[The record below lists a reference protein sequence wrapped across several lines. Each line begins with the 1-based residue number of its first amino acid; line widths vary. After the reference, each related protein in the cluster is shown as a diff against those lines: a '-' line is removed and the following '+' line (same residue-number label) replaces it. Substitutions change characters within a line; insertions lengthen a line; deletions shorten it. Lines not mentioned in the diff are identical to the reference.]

1 MIATDGL
8 SDGLP
13 HQVSA
18 TALECVLRAAAPFSA
33 LQEDICELYG
43 LLERQLGAQDGA
55 ARPDADV
62 CELVLP
68 HYERAKR
75 WREALA
81 LPHVQ
86 PSAECF
92 SRAIE
97 RECNLEAWL
106 RIAETRS
113 DARGARDGANGAR
126 DGANG
131 AHENARRAERRTAAI
146 ARWREHVLVGAPDAS
161 AVGREALRA
170 APDTSAVVGA
180 CGREALRAALR
191 SVLQLEAL
199 SPSSEGTQQERLE
212 DQLLKTLLKG
222 TPTTAPIGTRATPAA
237 SSDVAS
243 RAPATAPA
251 TTMPT
256 AEARAMVAAL
266 PRGVA
271 SKIAYHQLGREALE
285 RAAAL
290 VVRAQGE
297 IEIGRAQGE
306 ASGSGGGGGIGGVGK
321 ARALG
326 TARRLDGGAYSAL
339 VRG

>member
-1 MIATDGL
+1 
-8 SDGLP
+8 
-13 HQVSA
+13 
-18 TALECVLRAAAPFSA
+18 VLRAAAPFSA
-33 LQEDICELYG
+33 LQEHICELYG

-55 ARPDADV
+55 PQPDADV

-68 HYERAKR
+68 HYELAKR

-131 AHENARRAERRTAAI
+131 AHENARRAERRAERRTAAI
-146 ARWREHVLVGAPDAS
+146 ARWREHVLVGAP
-161 AVGREALRA
+161 G
-170 APDTSAVVGA
+170 TSAVVGA
-180 CGREALRAALR
+180 CGREAPLRAALR

-237 SSDVAS
+237 SSAVAS
-243 RAPATAPA
+243 PAPATAPV

-290 VVRAQGE
+290 VRRAQGEIEIGRAQGE

>member
-1 MIATDGL
+1 M
-8 SDGLP
+8 
-13 HQVSA
+13 
-18 TALECVLRAAAPFSA
+18 LRAAAPFSA
-33 LQEDICELYG
+33 LQEHICELYG

-113 DARGARDGANGAR
+113 GANGAR

-180 CGREALRAALR
+180 CGREAPLRAALR
-191 SVLQLEAL
+191 SVLQLEAV

-243 RAPATAPA
+243 PAPATAPA

-290 VVRAQGE
+290 VRRAQGE

>member
-1 MIATDGL
+1 
-8 SDGLP
+8 
-13 HQVSA
+13 
-18 TALECVLRAAAPFSA
+18 VLRAAAPFSA
-33 LQEDICELYG
+33 LQEHICELYG

-113 DARGARDGANGAR
+113 DARGARDGARDGANGAR

-161 AVGREALRA
+161 
-170 APDTSAVVGA
+170 A

-237 SSDVAS
+237 SSAVAS

-290 VVRAQGE
+290 VRRAQGE

>member
-1 MIATDGL
+1 MLSVHHRAGL
-8 SDGLP
+8 E
-13 HQVSA
+13 VSA

-33 LQEDICELYG
+33 LQEHICELYG

-55 ARPDADV
+55 PQPDADV

-161 AVGREALRA
+161 
-170 APDTSAVVGA
+170 A

-290 VVRAQGE
+290 VRRAQGEIEIGRAQGE

>member
-1 MIATDGL
+1 
-8 SDGLP
+8 
-13 HQVSA
+13 
-18 TALECVLRAAAPFSA
+18 VLRAAAPFSA
-33 LQEDICELYG
+33 LQEHICELYG

-126 DGANG
+126 DGANDARDGANG

-146 ARWREHVLVGAPDAS
+146 ARWREHVLVGAP
-161 AVGREALRA
+161 G
-170 APDTSAVVGA
+170 TSAVVGA

-237 SSDVAS
+237 SSHVAS
-243 RAPATAPA
+243 PAPATAPA

-290 VVRAQGE
+290 VRRAQGE

>member
-1 MIATDGL
+1 METFG
-8 SDGLP
+8 
-13 HQVSA
+13 
-18 TALECVLRAAAPFSA
+18 
-33 LQEDICELYG
+33 
-43 LLERQLGAQDGA
+43 
-55 ARPDADV
+55 
-62 CELVLP
+62 
-68 HYERAKR
+68 K
-75 WREALA
+75 
-81 LPHVQ
+81 
-86 PSAECF
+86 
-92 SRAIE
+92 
-97 RECNLEAWL
+97 
-106 RIAETRS
+106 RIA
-113 DARGARDGANGAR
+113 
-126 DGANG
+126 
-131 AHENARRAERRTAAI
+131 
-146 ARWREHVLVGAPDAS
+146 
-161 AVGREALRA
+161 
-170 APDTSAVVGA
+170 
-180 CGREALRAALR
+180 
-191 SVLQLEAL
+191 VLQLEAL

-237 SSDVAS
+237 SSAVAS

-290 VVRAQGE
+290 VRRAQGE

>member
-1 MIATDGL
+1 M
-8 SDGLP
+8 
-13 HQVSA
+13 
-18 TALECVLRAAAPFSA
+18 LRAAAPFSA
-33 LQEDICELYG
+33 LQEHICELYG

-131 AHENARRAERRTAAI
+131 AHENARRAERRAERRTAAI
-146 ARWREHVLVGAPDAS
+146 ARWREHVLGGAP
-161 AVGREALRA
+161 GTR
-170 APDTSAVVGA
+170 AVVGA

-199 SPSSEGTQQERLE
+199 SPSSGGTQQERLE

-237 SSDVAS
+237 SSAVAS
-243 RAPATAPA
+243 PAPATAPV

-256 AEARAMVAAL
+256 AEARAVVAAL

-290 VVRAQGE
+290 VRRAQGE

>member
-1 MIATDGL
+1 M
-8 SDGLP
+8 
-13 HQVSA
+13 
-18 TALECVLRAAAPFSA
+18 LRAAAPFSA
-33 LQEDICELYG
+33 LQEHICELYG

-55 ARPDADV
+55 PRPDADV

-126 DGANG
+126 
-131 AHENARRAERRTAAI
+131 ENARRAERRTAAI

-161 AVGREALRA
+161 
-170 APDTSAVVGA
+170 A

-237 SSDVAS
+237 SSAVAS
-243 RAPATAPA
+243 PAPATAPV

-256 AEARAMVAAL
+256 AEARAVVAAL

-290 VVRAQGE
+290 VRRAQGE